1 MDRQGKLH
9 PGRPDAGHVLLLKLD
24 QGPVETLLADPAGL
38 EGFEAARQLRT

>member
-9 PGRPDAGHVLLLKLD
+9 PGR
-24 QGPVETLLADPAGL
+24 PVETLLADPAGL